1 VTSRVLRSA
10 ARFLGAK
17 SAETAGAAL
26 FHFYPDQ
33 QISMTI
39 FCAHPPIGGCF
50 LFNPGSLNGA

>member
-1 VTSRVLRSA
+1 VLRSA

-26 FHFYPDQ
+26 FHFYPDE

-39 FCAHPPIGGCF
+39 FCEHPPIGGCF
-50 LFNPGSLNGA
+50 VFNPGSLNGA